1 MSKHGDFREKNRRN
15 IWHVTCSAARMR
27 LLCHLLCLGLNLAYG
42 TCVAAAPVKSQ
53 SVTSVSLASIQH
65 APVGQTLAHSL
76 SLMPA
81 PSATTPLSY
90 ISVGKPVTKPWEID
104 AGLHRIR
111 FVDRYWPAKV
121 GYEPPVRVSNLCLNG
136 LGAKAAFSIS

>member
-1 MSKHGDFREKNRRN
+1 
-15 IWHVTCSAARMR
+15 MR

-42 TCVAAAPVKSQ
+42 TCVAAAPAKSQ
-53 SVTSVSLASIQH
+53 PVTSVSLTPTQH

-76 SLMPA
+76 SPA

-111 FVDRYWPAKV
+111 FVDRYWPAKM

-136 LGAKAAFSIS
+136 PGAKASSSIS